1 MGLLIAACCMLLSC
15 DSARPDTAI
24 ETPDVE
30 IDGDELLW
38 PAPAVNRTLRLKPAD
53 EQQWLYLKSDVD
65 YEIVLPPTPV
75 THRLTLVGG
84 RNIRIIGGAFKL
96 KGYEDLSTNT
106 AALAFWYSDDGNT
119 QERLVHVEG
128 LEFDMTDAR
137 DRDAIAF
144 NDENATFQIQ
154 NVRFFNV
161 NGDHEGLH
169 PDAIENWGG
178 AKEVRI
184 FRSTVITDHQGFLL
198 SPLQPT
204 QTHPIEFVDI
214 RQVDFR
220 RNDGTYGNYP
230 NHKCPIF
237 LWLVYYR
244 QKTCQTY
251 ERGGVI
257 SEVYATH
264 PENCWDFGMNTTMPN
279 TIQPERC
286 LSHVSED
293 GTQISWPTLP
303 LTGTVNQGPPPGGEF
318 VPDGV
323 AGIGYKSPG
332 YLSAP

>member
-1 MGLLIAACCMLLSC
+1 MLLYSC
-15 DSARPDTAI
+15 DSANPHAAPEDTQ
-24 ETPDVE
+24 TQPY
-30 IDGDELLW
+30 GDELLW
-38 PAPAVNRTLRLKPAD
+38 PAPAVNRTLRLHPTD
-53 EQQWLYLKSDVD
+53 EQRWLHLKSDLD
-65 YEIVLPPTPV
+65 YEIILPSTSV
-75 THRLTLVGG
+75 THGLTLVGG

-96 KGYEDLSTNT
+96 KGYSDLSTNK
-106 AALAFWYSDDGNT
+106 AALAFWFADDGNT
-119 QERLVHVEG
+119 QERMIHVEG
-128 LEFDMTDAR
+128 IEFDMTEAR

-144 NDENATFQIQ
+144 NDENAIFQIQ

-204 QTHPIEFVDI
+204 QTTPIEFVDI

-220 RNDGTYGNYP
+220 RNDGAYGSYP

-237 LWLVYYR
+237 LWLVHYR
-244 QKTCQTY
+244 QETCQTY

-286 LSHVSED
+286 LSQVSDD

-303 LTGTVNQGPPPGGEF
+303 LTGRVSQGPPPRGEF
-318 VPDGV
+318 VPEGV

-332 YLSAP
+332 YLPRPE